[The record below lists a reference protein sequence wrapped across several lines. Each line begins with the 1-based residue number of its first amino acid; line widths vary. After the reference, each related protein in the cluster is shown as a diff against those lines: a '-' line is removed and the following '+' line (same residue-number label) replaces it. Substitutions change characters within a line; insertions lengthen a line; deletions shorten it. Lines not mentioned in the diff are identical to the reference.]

1 MRRRQRPEAVS
12 PEEAVRARRTR
23 AVQTG
28 LWALTIL
35 LQMGIVK
42 CLEVRAETGAGKA
55 SELTVRYGIEEA
67 FEDCTQPDGEYEDED
82 GVFYELER
90 WSAVPVTVPP
100 LTRKVQKEIL
110 YEQIEGVTALPD
122 SIEITARD
130 EERGQTATAVCPAEE
145 QETVREEWQDGF
157 VFTVTFHTYEAG
169 YYELADRLIPYNDER
184 PELEGCGE
192 LLLELAGLSP
202 EDYRVTHV
210 QWSGEAYQD
219 EEGNRCRDASAF
231 GQKRLRDYRVT
242 YSGTAV
248 FPEKKGWQTVAVY
261 RLPQEETGTEETFAP
276 ATARASEPR
285 PLPEEMEQ
293 PGDIP
298 AKQPLT
304 LWQRITRTLMIT
316 IAAGTALFLGGLL
329 LLAILRVVK
338 KLRSCYN
345 RRKMK
350 SNGG

>member
-1 MRRRQRPEAVS
+1 M
-12 PEEAVRARRTR
+12 
-23 AVQTG
+23 
-28 LWALTIL
+28 
-35 LQMGIVK
+35 
-42 CLEVRAETGAGKA
+42 A
-55 SELTVRYGIEEA
+55 SELTVRSGIEDVL
-67 FEDCTQPDGEYEDED
+67 EDCIQPDGKYEDED
-82 GVFYELER
+82 GICYELES
-90 WSAVPVTVPP
+90 WSAVPVTVPS
-100 LTRKVQKEIL
+100 LERKVQKEIL

-122 SIEITARD
+122 SIKITARD
-130 EERGQTATAVCPAEE
+130 EERGQTATAVCPAKE

-169 YYELADRLIPYNDER
+169 YYELADRLIPYNDEK
-184 PELEGCGE
+184 PELEGCE
-192 LLLELAGLSP
+192 DLLLELAGLSP

-210 QWSGEAYQD
+210 QWSGGAYQD

-242 YSGTAV
+242 YTGTAV

-261 RLPQEETGTEETFAP
+261 RLPQAETETAETFDF
-276 ATARASEPR
+276 ATEPASESR
-285 PLPEEMEQ
+285 PLPEETEQ
-293 PGDIP
+293 PEDIP
-298 AKQPLT
+298 AKQPIT

-316 IAAGTALFLGGLL
+316 VAVGAVLFLGGLL